1 MNLPW
6 KGVAPVWRRARQA
19 AEGVWRRLP
28 APVRRALA
36 PTSLRGQL
44 LARSLWILAG
54 LLVLIGVVQYAW
66 MSRFIYAN
74 TAQTIRSQVFST
86 PSQVWISFAQN
97 RGGRD
102 PDRAVPFSITMPGT
116 AVAFIDSQGDFYDL
130 TGLVGGHASPELPAQ
145 TYAQALTRGVGA
157 DDYDVVTAPEGYRA
171 LLVLVPVGPPG
182 QPFGVVQVAAD
193 ISPLRHVLIQQLL
206 AFLIVAAAALVL
218 GFVVLRATLRR
229 TLVPLSDMVDTV
241 QRIGVSNL
249 DERVR
254 AEGAQDEVA
263 SLARSFNQMLE
274 RLAAAFAAERDAR
287 ERMRAFVADASHELR
302 TPLTAIHGF
311 LEVLLRGAARQ
322 PEQLQ
327 QALESMY
334 DESERLTKLVQGL
347 LTLARLDREP
357 APEMRRDRLDE
368 VIRELLPQLRI
379 LAEHRTLAVH
389 LPEGPVY
396 ARIDRDQIKQVV
408 FNLVQN
414 AVQHTDAEE
423 GRIDIALAETS
434 EHIVLR
440 VADNGTGIPPEHL
453 PHIFE
458 RFYRVDKAR
467 SRRHGGAGLGLSITQ
482 SIVQA
487 HGGSISCESE
497 VGRGTAFT
505 VRLPRVAADEG

>member
-1 MNLPW
+1 MAARRL
-6 KGVAPVWRRARQA
+6 APPLRRLWGA
-19 AEGVWRRLP
+19 LP
-28 APVRRALA
+28 APLRRALA

-54 LLVLIGVVQYAW
+54 LLALIGAVQYAW
-66 MSRFIYAN
+66 MSRFIYEN

-86 PSQVWISFAQN
+86 PSEVWISLVRHPA
-97 RGGRD
+97 GRD
-102 PDRAVPFSITMPGT
+102 PGRAFPFSLTMPGT
-116 AVAFIDSQGDFYDL
+116 SVAFVDAAGDFYDL
-130 TGLVGGHASPELPAQ
+130 TGLVGGHESPQLSPQA
-145 TYAQALTRGVGA
+145 YVQALTQGVGA
-157 DDYDVVTAPEGYRA
+157 GAYDIVTSPEGYRA

-193 ISPLRHVLIQQLL
+193 ISPLRHVLMQQLV
-206 AFLIVAAAALVL
+206 AFLCLAAASLML
-218 GFVVLRATLRR
+218 GFVVLRSTLRR
-229 TLVPLSDMVDTV
+229 TLVPLSNMVDTV

-263 SLARSFNQMLE
+263 TLAHSFNQMLD
-274 RLAAAFAAERDAR
+274 RLEAAFAAERAAH
-287 ERMRAFVADASHELR
+287 ERMRKFVADASHELR

-322 PEQLQ
+322 PDQLQ

-334 DESERLTKLVQGL
+334 GESERLTKLVQGL

-357 APEMRRDRLDE
+357 APDLKPDRIDE
-368 VIRELLPQLRI
+368 VVGELLPQLRL
-379 LAEHRTLAVH
+379 LAEDRTLDVR
-389 LPEGPVY
+389 LPGPIT

-408 FNLVQN
+408 LNLVQN
-414 AVQHTDAEE
+414 AVQHTDPAE
-423 GRIDIALAETS
+423 GRIELSLEESDDAVI
-434 EHIVLR
+434 LR

-467 SRRHGGAGLGLSITQ
+467 SRRHGGAGLGLAITQ
-482 SIVQA
+482 SIVHA
-487 HGGSISCESE
+487 HGGTIQCESE
-497 VGRGTAFT
+497 VGCGTAFT
-505 VRLPRVAADEG
+505 VRLPRPKTADSPG